1 MGWQCLLAWFTRSK
15 IHSPQFQ
22 IAMSRLAASAD
33 VFAAIADP
41 TRRAILDHLRTGEQ
55 PVKQLAE
62 PFAMSLP
69 AISQHLQ
76 VLCEAGLVQM
86 RKAGRQRLY
95 RLNPE
100 PLKQVSDWIAHYEQ
114 FWQEKLDTLSNYLE
128 EDSCSET

>member
-1 MGWQCLLAWFTRSK
+1 
-15 IHSPQFQ
+15 
-22 IAMSRLAASAD
+22 MSRAAASAD
-33 VFAAIADP
+33 IFQAIADP
-41 TRRAILDHLRTGEQ
+41 TRRAILDSLRSGEQ

-76 VLCEAGLVQM
+76 VLCEVGLVEM

-100 PLKQVSDWIAHYEQ
+100 PLKQVSDWINNYEQ
-114 FWQEKLDTLSNYLE
+114 FWQEKLTILGNYLE
-128 EDSCSET
+128 ESCSDEP

>member
-1 MGWQCLLAWFTRSK
+1 
-15 IHSPQFQ
+15 
-22 IAMSRLAASAD
+22 MSRPAASAD
-33 VFAAIADP
+33 VFVAIADP
-41 TRRAILDHLRTGEQ
+41 TRRALLDRLRLGEQ
-55 PVKQLAE
+55 PVKELAE

-100 PLKQVSDWIAHYEQ
+100 PLKQVSDWVAHYEQ
-114 FWQEKLDTLSNYLE
+114 FWQEKLDALGNYLE
-128 EDSCSET
+128 ENPCSET

>member
-1 MGWQCLLAWFTRSK
+1 
-15 IHSPQFQ
+15 
-22 IAMSRLAASAD
+22 MSRPVASGD
-33 VFAAIADP
+33 IFQAIADP
-41 TRRAILDHLRTGEQ
+41 TRRALLDRLSTGEQ

-76 VLCEAGLVQM
+76 ILCEAGLVQM

-100 PLKQVSDWIAHYEQ
+100 PLKQVSDWIAHYDH
-114 FWQEKLDTLSNYLE
+114 FWQQKLEALGNYLE
-128 EDSCSET
+128 EDSCCD

>member
-1 MGWQCLLAWFTRSK
+1 
-15 IHSPQFQ
+15 
-22 IAMSRLAASAD
+22 MSRPAASAD
-33 VFAAIADP
+33 VFVAIADP
-41 TRRAILDHLRTGEQ
+41 TRRALLDLLRTGEQ

-76 VLCEAGLVQM
+76 ILCETGLVQM

-100 PLKQVSDWIAHYEQ
+100 PLKQISDWIAHYEQ
-114 FWQEKLDTLSNYLE
+114 FWQEKLDALGNYLE
-128 EDSCSET
+128 EN

>member
-1 MGWQCLLAWFTRSK
+1 
-15 IHSPQFQ
+15 
-22 IAMSRLAASAD
+22 MSRLAASAD

-41 TRRAILDHLRTGEQ
+41 TRRAILDRLRTGEQ

-76 VLCEAGLVQM
+76 VLCEAGLVKI
-86 RKAGRQRLY
+86 RKSGRQRLY
-95 RLNPE
+95 SLNPE
-100 PLKQVSDWIAHYEQ
+100 PLKLVSDWIGDYEQ
-114 FWQEKLDTLSNYLE
+114 FWQEKLEALGNYL